1 MRCVQFLVLVSG
13 TSGQAPPFQ
22 EGLYQAASRYQ
33 VMEASNKAAL
43 HETAA
48 LTAEIKRTAI
58 RIARK
63 EASMAAT
70 LASRAAVSTAL
81 EHTVKLIGAKAQAY
95 CKKMFTDVVLPADCK
110 TKAVALMYSLR
121 SKGNTIAWQQY
132 AHDRAVLEASKAAA
146 IAAFRVGAP
155 IFNHDLNPVA
165 TKVANKIFAQRY
177 GEADRAWAA
186 AAAEEEALEARKKT
200 AFFKRKTDTII
211 AQIRVAIQKK
221 TWSTVNK
228 QLQLRMRVAA
238 RKAAKAAAWKAA
250 RHTIAPKF
258 AKAASEALPLAVRA
272 AGKKALQVWVP
283 AWDGKKLLLA
293 QVAHSNTTNTTK
305 VAHSSGASNTTQVT
319 HSSGGTNTT
328 NVTEAK
334 LTQVSSEIRITEKKV
349 HNTTQL
355 LRIRKLL
362 QRIDRDESL
371 LR

>member
-1 MRCVQFLVLVSG
+1 MRCLQFLVLISG
-13 TSGQAPPFQ
+13 SFGQAPPFQ
-22 EGLYQAASRYQ
+22 EGLYQAASRYV
-33 VMEASNKAAL
+33 VMEASNAAAL

-58 RIARK
+58 RLARR

-70 LASRAAVSTAL
+70 LASRAAVSGAL
-81 EHTVKLIGAKAQAY
+81 ERSVKLIGERAQTY

-121 SKGNTIAWQQY
+121 RKGSTTAWQQY
-132 AHDRAVLEASKAAA
+132 AHDRAVLAASRAAA

-165 TKVANKIFAQRY
+165 TKVATKIFAQRF

-186 AAAEEEALEARKKT
+186 AAAGQEAVEARKKQD
-200 AFFKRKTDTII
+200 FFKRKTEEII

-221 TWSTVNK
+221 TWTTVNQ

-238 RKAAKAAAWKAA
+238 KKAAKSAAWKAA

-272 AGKKALQVWVP
+272 AGKKALQGWVP

-293 QVAHSNTTNTTK
+293 QAPGVSKAPRANTTHTTDAPHTGNTTHT
-305 VAHSSGASNTTQVT
+305 VNT
-319 HSSGGTNTT
+319 
-328 NVTEAK
+328 TEAK
-334 LTQVSSEIRITEKKV
+334 LKTVSRELKTTAPLV
-349 HNTTQL
+349 HNPAQL

-362 QRIDRDESL
+362 QRVTRDERIIGES
-371 LR
+371 RSE